1 MSVYGRTEK
10 LSWQDWA
17 SPMEKF
23 PGYSRINSA
32 ISDLAA
38 VISDKLAKADA
49 QISKLGVS
57 CRPKADIGEG
67 NYFVP
72 EDV

>member
-1 MSVYGRTEK
+1 
-10 LSWQDWA
+10 
-17 SPMEKF
+17 MEKF

-57 CRPKADIGEG
+57 
-67 NYFVP
+67 
-72 EDV
+72 